1 MVKIF
6 RVKLLV
12 LGIILLAIGCTDN
25 SSETSMKELLGM
37 LGYETVEE
45 WAEAM
50 SESLRNPY
58 AEEVAVLSV
67 K

>member
-1 MVKIF
+1 MKRIIIIISIIF
-6 RVKLLV
+6 
-12 LGIILLAIGCTDN
+12 LAIGCTDN

-45 WAEAM
+45 WAETM